1 MRYERSVKLFCRLVG
16 QYVGS
21 DSGCQ
26 CDEEKTESP
35 MLCDKDSAVEKGYP
49 DHAYR
54 EDLDLQGNGF
64 MHHEIADVRT
74 ELRVVQKPVI
84 K

>member
-1 MRYERSVKLFCRLVG
+1 MSGYA
-16 QYVGS
+16 
-21 DSGCQ
+21 DSESY
-26 CDEEKTESP
+26 EEKAEGP
-35 MLCDKDSAVEKGYP
+35 MLGNEDSTIEKSYP

-54 EDLDLQGNGF
+54 DYLYLQRNGLV
-64 MHHEIADVRT
+64 HHEIADVRS